1 MRFYSSIMLN
11 AQFNT
16 LFESVNILQES
27 MNLSCA
33 TTTVGGDAIRLQGFE
48 GTKRDEANVED
59 IKNGA
64 SVVCIG
70 DKDSDLIDGNSRS
83 LDNFEVPNKM
93 LENPIADSLVGY
105 SAILRNE
112 VFNTM
117 SDIHYYSKSW
127 EVVCA
132 IFGINYTNRYKVVAT
147 LTTEHHVLEALFSSL
162 LAGICVVL
170 SEFDCEETVA
180 SQALSKY
187 SNLDSAIY
195 IGSGENGNEMV
206 EKLMVPQDKNDIA
219 YES

>member
-1 MRFYSSIMLN
+1 MRLYSSIMLN

-33 TTTVGGDAIRLQGFE
+33 TTTVGGDAISLQGFE

-83 LDNFEVPNKM
+83 LDNFEVPNET

-112 VFNTM
+112 FERIFVYYNDIRGVAEVQDELKKFVHNR
-117 SDIHYYSKSW
+117 SDPKHCMHRS
-127 EVVCA
+127 
-132 IFGINYTNRYKVVAT
+132 
-147 LTTEHHVLEALFSSL
+147 ALFSSL

-170 SEFDCEETVA
+170 SEFGCEETVA

>member
-132 IFGINYTNRYKVVAT
+132 IFGINYTNRYKGDFAFQFERIFV
-147 LTTEHHVLEALFSSL
+147 
-162 LAGICVVL
+162 
-170 SEFDCEETVA
+170 
-180 SQALSKY
+180 Y
-187 SNLDSAIY
+187 Y
-195 IGSGENGNEMV
+195 
-206 EKLMVPQDKNDIA
+206 NDIRGVA
-219 YES
+219 EVQDELKKFVHN

>member
-1 MRFYSSIMLN
+1 MPLYSSIMLN
-11 AQFNT
+11 AQFNS

-33 TTTVGGDAIRLQGFE
+33 TTTVEGDAIRLQGFK

-83 LDNFEVPNKM
+83 LDNFEVPNET

-132 IFGINYTNRYKVVAT
+132 MF
-147 LTTEHHVLEALFSSL
+147 ALFSSL

-170 SEFDCEETVA
+170 SEFGCEETVA

-187 SNLDSAIY
+187 YNLDSAIY

-219 YES
+219 